1 MATQHVSVLPDET
14 LQWLDPQPGQTF
26 IDGTLGGAGHTCR
39 LAELVGPTG
48 HVISLDADPRA
59 IERCQPMVSDLP
71 VTLVHSNFRDLV
83 PLAAEHQWP
92 APDGVLLDL
101 GLSSDQLADAQR
113 GFSFLDE
120 GPLDLRFDDQEGE
133 SASDLLNRLRE
144 RDLADVIYKYG
155 EERASRRIAR
165 VIVQRRSGIPQWTSS
180 QLADLVASVGPRSTK
195 NPIHPATRTFQAL
208 RIAVNGEL
216 DSLELALRDFPTLF
230 KPGTRFAIISFHSL
244 EDRLV
249 KQAFR
254 DDPRL
259 KCLTRKPVRPSD
271 EELAV
276 NSRSRS
282 ARLRVA
288 MRVDDAEIARNPA
301 IHAPKRSEWRG

>member
-1 MATQHVSVLPDET
+1 
-14 LQWLDPQPGQTF
+14 
-26 IDGTLGGAGHTCR
+26 
-39 LAELVGPTG
+39 
-48 HVISLDADPRA
+48 
-59 IERCQPMVSDLP
+59 
-71 VTLVHSNFRDLV
+71 
-83 PLAAEHQWP
+83 
-92 APDGVLLDL
+92 
-101 GLSSDQLADAQR
+101 
-113 GFSFLDE
+113 
-120 GPLDLRFDDQEGE
+120 
-133 SASDLLNRLRE
+133 
-144 RDLADVIYKYG
+144 
-155 EERASRRIAR
+155 
-165 VIVQRRSGIPQWTSS
+165 
-180 QLADLVASVGPRSTK
+180 
-195 NPIHPATRTFQAL
+195 L